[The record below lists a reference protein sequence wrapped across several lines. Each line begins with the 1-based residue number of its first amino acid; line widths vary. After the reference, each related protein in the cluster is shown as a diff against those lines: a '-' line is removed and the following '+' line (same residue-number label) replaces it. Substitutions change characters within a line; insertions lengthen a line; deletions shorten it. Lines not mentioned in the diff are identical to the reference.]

1 MDYYL
6 QRLKKGLVVPD
17 SYDEWKEYRN
27 QVTEFILAHQ
37 DKDTIVIL
45 GAGPSNDIDLGRLS
59 QYYEE
64 IYLVDNR
71 EEAMR
76 EALRT
81 YQMEKNP
88 KIKLLISDFWKFPDM
103 ALEGLEECL
112 AQKEDSVFISEY
124 LEEMQIWAYE
134 NTVYPQIKK
143 GADVVVLGIH
153 SQFNSCI
160 AALLHYYK
168 DYYSEPEIESLFSLL
183 RKWNEVAVR
192 KFHEYLFSGF
202 SSFYFGYEYSA
213 YANEEEFVRLKEV
226 ASLFMKG
233 MGQQAREMGV
243 TRVDG
248 AYEAEMELARLVWE
262 KQVEMISMKYDFWN
276 FSRDKGYLMCL
287 YYLEKL

>member
-6 QRLKKGLVVPD
+6 QRLKKGLEIPN
-17 SYDEWKEYRN
+17 SYDEWREYRN
-27 QVTEFILAHQ
+27 QVTEFILAHRN
-37 DKDTIVIL
+37 KDTIVIL

-59 QYYEE
+59 QCYEE

-81 YQMEKNP
+81 YRMEKNP

-143 GADVVVLGIH
+143 SADVVVLG
-153 SQFNSCI
+153 
-160 AALLHYYK
+160 
-168 DYYSEPEIESLFSLL
+168 D
-183 RKWNEVAVR
+183 RKSVV
-192 KFHEYLFSGF
+192 
-202 SSFYFGYEYSA
+202 
-213 YANEEEFVRLKEV
+213 
-226 ASLFMKG
+226 
-233 MGQQAREMGV
+233 
-243 TRVDG
+243 
-248 AYEAEMELARLVWE
+248 
-262 KQVEMISMKYDFWN
+262 
-276 FSRDKGYLMCL
+276 
-287 YYLEKL
+287 